1 MNQPVRLLICV
12 SAGLVLC
19 QCSSTEKKKTKDKS
33 EMSLSQRAMAKPDDK
48 QRSSFE
54 KYITDPKMAKGS
66 SAGAYFQKQV
76 HHSKSFNGGDA
87 YAGQKQ
93 FKANQS
99 RFGKSQARGADMTYA
114 LGDKQPS
121 GMKDSFKTDASKFG
135 SQQAREAGSA
145 FNGGDNI
152 FKTGSALTR
161 SKGTPKAPLIIE
173 NLDAVS
179 SKKSAYSEDEVKRL
193 LNRN

>member
-19 QCSSTEKKKTKDKS
+19 QCSSTKKKNIAPS
-33 EMSLSQRAMAKPDDK
+33 EMKLSQRAMLKPDAS

-54 KYITDPKMAKGS
+54 KYITDPKTAKGG
-66 SAGAYFQKQV
+66 SAGAYFQKQM

-93 FKANQS
+93 FKTNQS
-99 RFGKSQARGADMTYA
+99 GFGKSQARGADMTYA

-121 GMKDSFKTDASKFG
+121 GMDGAFKTSQSRLGGQQSRDGG
-135 SQQAREAGSA
+135 ST
-145 FNGGDNI
+145 FNSGDNI

-161 SKGTPKAPLIIE
+161 SKGTPEAPLIIE
-173 NLDAVS
+173 NYGDKGG
-179 SKKSAYSEDEVKRL
+179 KKSAYSEDEVKKL

>member
-1 MNQPVRLLICV
+1 MNQPVRLLICI
-12 SAGLVLC
+12 SAGIVLC
-19 QCSSTEKKKTKDKS
+19 QCSSTEKKKKDKS

-54 KYITDPKMAKGS
+54 KHITDPKMANGS
-66 SAGAYFQKQV
+66 SAGAYFQKQM

-93 FKANQS
+93 FKTDQS
-99 RFGKSQARGADMTYA
+99 RFGKSRSQSADMTYA

-121 GMKDSFKTDASKFG
+121 GMNGAFKTDASRFG
-135 SQQAREAGSA
+135 SQQAREGGSA

-161 SKGTPKAPLIIE
+161 SKGTPQAPKIIE
-173 NLDAVS
+173 NFNDRGGKA
-179 SKKSAYSEDEVKRL
+179 SAYTEDEVKKL

>member
-1 MNQPVRLLICV
+1 MNQPVRLLICI

-19 QCSSTEKKKTKDKS
+19 QCSSTEKKKKDKS
-33 EMSLSQRAMAKPDDK
+33 EMSLAQRAMAKPDDK

-54 KYITDPKMAKGS
+54 KYITDPKAGKGG
-66 SAGAYFQKQV
+66 AGAYFQKQM

-93 FKANQS
+93 FKADQS
-99 RFGKSQARGADMTYA
+99 RFGKSRSQSADMTYA

-121 GMKDSFKTDASKFG
+121 GMNSAFKADASRFG
-135 SQQAREAGSA
+135 SQQAREGGSA

-161 SKGTPKAPLIIE
+161 SKGTPQAPKIIE
-173 NLDAVS
+173 NFNDRGGKA
-179 SKKSAYSEDEVKRL
+179 SAYTEDEVKKL